1 MPTTMRLAKQIIQH
15 ADFGIS
21 GENYASLQR

>member
-15 ADFGIS
+15 AEFIFS
-21 GENYASLQR
+21 GETYASLQR